1 MFTIIKN
8 ANVFTPAPVGKKDIL
23 ICGETIAAI
32 EDSLDGIRLPGEVQ
46 VIDVEGATVTPGFF
60 DQHVHLTGG
69 GGEGGF
75 ATRVPPVMPS
85 QLLRAG
91 ITTVCGVMGTE
102 GTTKFPGFL
111 SIPLSHH
118 HGQSSQ
124 RHHLH

>member
-8 ANVFTPAPVGKKDIL
+8 ANVYTPAPVGKKDIL
-23 ICGETIAAI
+23 ICGEMIAAI
-32 EDSLDGIRLPGEVQ
+32 EDSLENVRLPGEVK

-85 QLLRAG
+85 QLLLGG
-91 ITTVCGVMGTE
+91 ITTVT
-102 GTTKFPGFL
+102 L
-111 SIPLSHH
+111 
-118 HGQSSQ
+118 
-124 RHHLH
+124 R